1 MRPNKNP
8 CRKDIK
14 MSMVHTANPLAAF
27 RSRSVFENE
36 RGNAIVGCYLSANDR
51 QKVAKAFQAV
61 ALQVGKR
68 RDMLAAEQ
76 QQPAFNELAERWHQH
91 KIIVF
96 VKDAGGEP
104 ITQHLGK
111 NALSCPFDFDAERT
125 LIRCP
130 A

>member
-1 MRPNKNP
+1 MRPNKNL
-8 CRKDIK
+8 CWKDIK
-14 MSMVHTANPLAAF
+14 MSVVHTAHPFAAL
-27 RSRSVFENE
+27 RSRPVFENE
-36 RGNAIVGCYLSANDR
+36 RGNAIVSCYFPAYDR
-51 QKVAKAFQAV
+51 QKVAKACQAV
-61 ALQVGKR
+61 AFQVGKG

-111 NALSCPFDFDAERT
+111 NALPCPFDFDAERT
-125 LIRCP
+125 
-130 A
+130 